1 MYRCFV
7 KQVEI
12 RIKGQIDQSR
22 TDWFDGFTITPSESG
37 DTILSGTVV
46 DQAALFG
53 LLSKIRDLGLMLI
66 SVQVTEQASESSAM
80 SSALKV

>member
-1 MYRCFV
+1 M

-22 TDWFDGFTITPSESG
+22 TGWFDGFTITPGESWY
-37 DTILSGTVV
+37 TILSGAVV

-53 LLSKIRDLGLMLI
+53 LLSKIRDLGLELI
-66 SVQVTEQASESSAM
+66 SVQVTEQASESSVM
-80 SSALKV
+80 SSNMKV